1 MASVEK
7 KLQEQKNTEARDLGI
22 TDFFNERDKGARGA
36 DGLVANATKIINEE
50 TKVKQDLYDK
60 SQSVTS
66 LPPQVR
72 PMFSSVFLTAKRNK
86 LVENGIYLPT
96 ASFGKGSDTDMEMDF
111 SDRQTV
117 LRCGPHADQ
126 LEEGMEVVI
135 NLENFKKRLSDTMA
149 QKVNKDYEYVLPI
162 EIIEGTE
169 YLHVTQRDVKYILD
183 SK

>member
-1 MASVEK
+1 MSSVEK
-7 KLQEQKNTEARDLGI
+7 KLQEQKSNEARDLGVI
-22 TDFFNERDKGARGA
+22 DFFNQRDKGARGA
-36 DGLVANATKIINEE
+36 DGLVENATKIINEE
-50 TKVKQDLYDK
+50 TKIKQDLYDK

-66 LPPQVR
+66 LPPQVQ
-72 PMFSSVFLTAKRNK
+72 PMFASIFLTAKRNK

-135 NLENFKKRLSDTMA
+135 NL
-149 QKVNKDYEYVLPI
+149 
-162 EIIEGTE
+162 
-169 YLHVTQRDVKYILD
+169 
-183 SK
+183 